1 MRCNL
6 EWLRQWVAIAPEDA
20 RALGERLTL
29 AGLEVDSVSA
39 AAPALPKVVAARVE
53 SVAAHPDAA
62 RLRLCRVDAGA
73 GQRQVVCG
81 APNVRE
87 GLCAPLALEGARIGD
102 RTIAKTV
109 IRGVESEGMLC
120 SGAELGLGDHS
131 DGLFDL
137 GDMEPGA
144 ELGEHL
150 GADDLVYDLELTP
163 NRADCFSIIGIAR
176 EIAALQGGALSVPE
190 TPSVA
195 AAHENRCEVAVDAA
209 DACPRYLS
217 RVVTGL
223 NPAAAAP
230 LWMRERLRRCGMR
243 SVHPVVDVL
252 NYVMLETGQPMHA
265 FDRRRLAGEVRVRFA
280 KDAESLLPIGADSAD
295 GDGAALALNRETLVI
310 ADESGPVAVA
320 GVIGGAHSAVG
331 ADTRDIV
338 IECAFFAPR
347 AIAGR
352 ARALGLHTESSH
364 RFERGVD
371 PHLQHRALARAT
383 QLLLEIAGGAAGPVH
398 EVESAPHLPQSGA
411 IALRAA
417 AVEKRLGVAVAGDFI
432 EKTLRNLGCR
442 METADNGWRC
452 VPPSWRFDLHIE
464 EDLIEE
470 IARFHGY
477 DNIPEQRRPGGAP
490 FAAAVADNG
499 AARLRARNR
508 RLDERLVEAGYYEV
522 VTYSFIADDPTGL
535 FNGETAPRL
544 KNPISSELSVMRT
557 SLWPGL
563 LQVLARNLHRR
574 RERVRIFERGPAF
587 FIREGRPEQT
597 QMLAGLACGALYP
610 EQWGADGAA
619 PRRGG
624 GDAGPSREGRGVCGF
639 YDVKGDIERLLRG
652 VGDLAFEACEH
663 PALHPGRTAAVLL
676 DGARVGCLGQLSPAA
691 ERQLELPAAMPVLL
705 FELETGRIA
714 APAPV
719 SCKPVSPYP
728 SVRRDIAVV
737 FPAEVTAAAVLRCIN
752 GLKLDCLAET
762 VVFDV
767 FEGGDIQSGCRSMAL
782 GLIFQ
787 DLSGT
792 LTGGASDAWVE
803 TVVAALRRDL
813 NGQLR
818 MTSAAAPDE

>member
-62 RLRLCRVDAGA
+62 RLQLCRVDAGA
-73 GQRQVVCG
+73 GRRRRVVCG

-102 RTIAKTV
+102 RAVSKTV

-131 DGLFDL
+131 DGLLDL
-137 GDMEPGA
+137 GAIEPGA

-150 GADDLVYDLELTP
+150 GAGDLIYDLELTP
-163 NRADCFSIIGIAR
+163 NRADCFSVIGIAR
-176 EIAALQGGALSVPE
+176 EIAVLQGGALPPPE
-190 TPSVA
+190 TPAVA

-265 FDRRRLAGEVRVRFA
+265 FDRRRLSGEVRVRFA
-280 KDAESLLPIGADSAD
+280 NDAESLLPIGADSAD
-295 GDGAALALNRETLVI
+295 DGAALALNRETLVI

-338 IECAFFAPR
+338 IECAFFAPQ

-371 PHLQHRALARAT
+371 PHLQQRALARAT
-383 QLLLEIAGGAAGPVH
+383 QLLLEIAGGAPGPVH
-398 EVESAPHLPQSGA
+398 EVESAPHLPQFGA

-432 EKTLRNLGCR
+432 AKTLHNLGCR
-442 METADNGWRC
+442 VETAEDGWRC
-452 VPPSWRFDLHIE
+452 LPPSWRFDLHIE

-477 DNIPEQRRPGGAP
+477 DNIPEQWRPGGAP
-490 FAAAVADNG
+490 FAAAADNG

-522 VTYSFIADDPTGL
+522 VTYSFIADDPAGR
-535 FNGETAPRL
+535 FNGATAPRL
-544 KNPISSELSVMRT
+544 QNPISSELSVMRT

-587 FIREGRPEQT
+587 FVRDGRPGQA
-597 QMLAGLACGALYP
+597 QMLAGLAYGALHP
-610 EQWGADGAA
+610 EQWGDDGAVR
-619 PRRGG
+619 RRGG
-624 GDAGPSREGRGVCGF
+624 DDGGGASREGRGVCGF

-652 VGDLAFEACEH
+652 AGDLVFEACEH
-663 PALHPGRTAAVLL
+663 PALHPGRAAAVLL

-719 SCKPVSPYP
+719 ACKPVSPYP

-737 FPAEVTAAAVLRCIN
+737 FPAAVTAAAVLRCIN

-762 VVFDV
+762 VIFDV

-803 TVVAALRRDL
+803 AVVAALRRDL
-813 NGQLR
+813 DGQLR
-818 MTSAAAPDE
+818 MTSAAAPDG

>member
-6 EWLRQWVAIAPEDA
+6 EWLGQWAAIAPEDA

-29 AGLEVDSVSA
+29 AGLEVGAVAA
-39 AAPALPKVVAARVE
+39 AAPELPKVVAARVE

-62 RLRLCRVDAGA
+62 RLRVCRVDIGA
-73 GQRQVVCG
+73 GQHRQVVCG
-81 APNVRE
+81 AANVRE
-87 GLCAPLALEGARIGD
+87 GLCAPFAPEGARIGG
-102 RTIAKTV
+102 REISKTA

-120 SGAELGLGDHS
+120 SGAELGLDEHS

-137 GDMEPGA
+137 GDIEPGA
-144 ELGEHL
+144 ELGAHL
-150 GADDLVYDLELTP
+150 GAGDLIYDLELTP

-176 EIAALQGGALSVPE
+176 EIAVLQGGALRVPE
-190 TPSVA
+190 TPPPPA
-195 AAHENRCEVAVDAA
+195 ARDERCEVVVDAA

-223 NPAAAAP
+223 DPAAAAP

-280 KDAESLLPIGADSAD
+280 KDAESMLPIGADSD
-295 GDGAALALNRETLVI
+295 SAALVLNRETLVI
-310 ADESGPVAVA
+310 ADDSGPVAVA

-371 PHLQHRALARAT
+371 PHLQRRALARAT

-398 EVESAPHLPQSGA
+398 EVESAAHLPQSGA

-417 AVEKRLGVAVAGDFI
+417 AVEKRLGVAIAGDFI
-432 EKTLRNLGCR
+432 AKTLHNLGCR
-442 METADNGWRC
+442 VETAEDGWRC
-452 VPPSWRFDLHIE
+452 LPPSWRFDLHIE

-477 DNIPEQRRPGGAP
+477 DNIPERRRPGGAP
-490 FAAAVADNG
+490 FAFADAG
-499 AARLRARNR
+499 ADAGAGADAARLRARNR
-508 RLDERLVEAGYYEV
+508 RLDERLIEAGYYEV
-522 VTYSFIADDPTGL
+522 VTYSFIADDQAGR
-535 FNGETAPRL
+535 FNDETAPRL
-544 KNPISSELSVMRT
+544 KNPISSEMSVMRT

-587 FIREGRPEQT
+587 FIRDGRAGQA
-597 QMLAGLACGALYP
+597 QMLAGLACGPLYP
-610 EQWGADGAA
+610 EQWGGD
-619 PRRGG
+619 GG
-624 GDAGPSREGRGVCGF
+624 GTAPSREGRGICGF
-639 YDVKGDIERLLRG
+639 HDVKGDIERLLRG
-652 VGDLAFEACEH
+652 AGGLDFEACEH

-676 DGARVGCLGQLSPAA
+676 DGARVGCLGQLSPAE
-691 ERQLELPAAMPVLL
+691 ERRLELPAAMPVLL
-705 FELETGRIA
+705 FELELGRIA

-719 SCKPVSPYP
+719 ECAPVSAYP
-728 SVRRDIAVV
+728 AVRRDIAVV
-737 FPAEVTAAAVLRCIN
+737 FPAEVTAAAVLRCIDAV
-752 GLKLDCLAET
+752 KPEYLAET
-762 VVFDV
+762 VIFDV
-767 FEGGDIQSGCRSMAL
+767 FEGGDIQSGFRSMAL

-803 TVVAALRRDL
+803 TIVAALRREL
-813 NGQLR
+813 RGEFR
-818 MTSAAAPDE
+818 MTSPPAP